1 MYKILEKTRFSDKVF
16 KFRIE
21 APEMA
26 KHAHAGQFLMVR
38 ANEYGERVPFTFA
51 DWNPEEG
58 WVEFIFMVIGK
69 TTAMLSDLE
78 VGDCIQDVT
87 GPLGHPTEMGEGTW
101 IVIGGGV
108 GLAIAFPVARQLV
121 ATGHEVHA
129 IMGARTKD
137 LLLLEEQ
144 FRTILDDNHIHI
156 TTDDGSYGEQGV
168 VTAPEE
174 RLIQAGKADRIFCVG
189 PVPMMKFAT
198 LTAQKYGIPII
209 ASLNPIMVDG
219 TGMCG
224 CCRVEIDG
232 ETKFACVDG
241 PDFDATKVDWN
252 DLRARQAAYL
262 TEEGQSLKA
271 YEEVRCACQR

>member
-1 MYKILEKTRFSDKVF
+1 MFKILQKTQFSEKVF

-51 DWNPEEG
+51 DWNAEDG

-69 TTAMLSDLE
+69 TTTMLSGYE
-78 VGDCIQDVT
+78 AGDCLQDVV
-87 GPLGHPTEMGEGTW
+87 GPLGTPTEMGEGKW
-101 IVIGGGV
+101 VVIGGGV

-129 IMGARTKD
+129 IMGARTKE
-137 LLLLEEQ
+137 LLLLEDQ
-144 FRTILDDNHIHI
+144 FRSILPEDHVHI
-156 TTDDGSYGEQGV
+156 TTDDGSYGEKGV
-168 VTAPEE
+168 VTAPLE
-174 RLIQAGKADRIFCVG
+174 RLLESGAADHVFCVG
-189 PVPMMKFAT
+189 PVPMMKFST
-198 LTAQKYGIPII
+198 LTAQKFNTPII

-224 CCRVEIDG
+224 CCRVEVG
-232 ETKFACVDG
+232 GVTKFACVDG
-241 PDFDATKVDWN
+241 PDFDATLVDWD
-252 DLRARQAAYL
+252 DLRARQAAYRS
-262 TEEGQSLKA
+262 EEGESLKA
-271 YEEVRCACQR
+271 YEEKSCACH